1 MNTLFS
7 IQILR
12 AIAACAVAL
21 AHIHGDLKYHM
32 GVSLMPAFS
41 VGGVGVDIFFV
52 ISGFIMVY
60 VSAPMFGAAGG
71 PRIFLLRRICR
82 IAPLYWA
89 ATTLYIAIVLWA
101 LGRGSLPGFDWALA
115 SYLFVPYPGGN
126 ETFPVYSIGWTLN
139 YEMFFYCVFAVVLIW
154 PRRAAVAILAA
165 AFVAWVGLGALVDLP
180 APMRFLSHA
189 IVLEFVFGALL
200 GLAFIEGI
208 RLSRLVGRLMI
219 AAAIAILAVQYAVDY
234 LPLLI
239 TPIWPPRF
247 VGLGI
252 PALLVVG
259 GAALQEP
266 RPLEQSARD
275 RPGKARR
282 CVLRDLSAP
291 SHGLHPGA
299 LRLASG
305 ARGGAV
311 DRAGAVG
318 RHHRGLDLRGAG
330 VRHDAR
336 IVGPHS
342 RALRAAGD
350 DPPDAS
356 ARRQA
361 EGAGRTRGRIAV
373 RPGARHDG
381 GEMIRWSQPGL
392 TGGDQSAQAGS
403 GGTANERANE

>member
-32 GVSLMPAFS
+32 GVSLMPVFS

-71 PRIFLLRRICR
+71 PRVFLLRRIGR
-82 IAPLYWA
+82 IAPLYWT

-101 LGRGSLPGFDWALA
+101 LGRGALPGFDWAVA

-139 YEMFFYCVFAVVLIW
+139 YEMFFYAVFAVVLIW

-219 AAAIAILAVQYAVDY
+219 AAALGILAVEYTLDY

-239 TPIWPPRF
+239 APIWPPRF

-252 PALLVVG
+252 PAALIVG

-266 RPLEQSARD
+266 RPLRNPLAIGLEKLGDASYAIY
-275 RPGKARR
+275 
-282 CVLRDLSAP
+282 L
-291 SHGLHPGA
+291 LHPMVFILARFAWPSVHGA
-299 LRLASG
+299 AQLVAPAPWAGLMAAWTYATVVFALMLGISALTHVLFERPTTRYLT
-305 ARGGAV
+305 
-311 DRAGAVG
+311 RALVG
-318 RHHRGLDLRGAG
+318 RR
-330 VRHDAR
+330 
-336 IVGPHS
+336 P
-342 RALRAAGD
+342 
-350 DPPDAS
+350 S
-356 ARRQA
+356 ARREA
-361 EGAGRTRGRIAV
+361 APPSSLA
-373 RPGARHDG
+373 
-381 GEMIRWSQPGL
+381 
-392 TGGDQSAQAGS
+392 SAAP
-403 GGTANERANE
+403 AKE

>member
-32 GVSLMPAFS
+32 GVSLMPVFS

-71 PRIFLLRRICR
+71 PRVFLLRRICR

-101 LGRGSLPGFDWALA
+101 LARGSLPGFGWALA

-139 YEMFFYCVFAVVLIW
+139 YEMFFYAVFAVILIW

-165 AFVAWVGLGALVDLP
+165 AFVAWVSLGALVDLP
-180 APMRFLSHA
+180 APMRFLSHS

-200 GLAFIEGI
+200 GLAFVEGI
-208 RLSRLVGRLMI
+208 RVSRLVGRLMI
-219 AAAIAILAVQYAVDY
+219 AGAIAILAVQYAVGY

-239 TPIWPPRF
+239 APIWPPRF
-247 VGLGI
+247 VGLGV
-252 PALLVVG
+252 PALLIVG
-259 GAALQEP
+259 GYALQEP
-266 RPLEQSARD
+266 RPLNNPLAIRLEKLGDASYAIYLLHPMVFILARFAWPPVQGAAQLIAPAPWSD
-275 RPGKARR
+275 VMAAWIYATVVFALMLGVSVLTHVVFERPTTRYLTRVLVRRRPPARR
-282 CVLRDLSAP
+282 EVAP
-291 SHGLHPGA
+291 PSS
-299 LRLASG
+299 LAS
-305 ARGGAV
+305 
-311 DRAGAVG
+311 
-318 RHHRGLDLRGAG
+318 
-330 VRHDAR
+330 
-336 IVGPHS
+336 
-342 RALRAAGD
+342 AA
-350 DPPDAS
+350 PAK
-356 ARRQA
+356 
-361 EGAGRTRGRIAV
+361 E
-373 RPGARHDG
+373 
-381 GEMIRWSQPGL
+381 
-392 TGGDQSAQAGS
+392 
-403 GGTANERANE
+403 